1 MLQVYLN
8 KHSEVIAVSMEW
20 RSLAK
25 PLIEMEIK
33 IGLVEGTFL
42 HKVLCYSTN
51 LDFMNLP
58 FTIDGHIFKAICSV
72 SKDTSSVTIL

>member
-33 IGLVEGTFL
+33 IGLVEGTTL
-42 HKVLCYSTN
+42 HEVLC
-51 LDFMNLP
+51 
-58 FTIDGHIFKAICSV
+58 TIR
-72 SKDTSSVTIL
+72 

>member
-25 PLIEMEIK
+25 PLIEIEMK
-33 IGLVEGTFL
+33 ISLAEGTIL
-42 HKVLCYSTN
+42 HEVLC
-51 LDFMNLP
+51 
-58 FTIDGHIFKAICSV
+58 TIRKI
-72 SKDTSSVTIL
+72 

>member
-33 IGLVEGTFL
+33 ISFLEGNIL
-42 HKVLCYSTN
+42 HKVLC
-51 LDFMNLP
+51 
-58 FTIDGHIFKAICSV
+58 TIRKI
-72 SKDTSSVTIL
+72 